1 MEIQATRTKYDIGD
15 VVFYMHENSVKQG
28 VVLTVRYTKERTI
41 LFLDDGDICTLSEV
55 EAIKNNQPP
64 YERVVYV
71 VAMCQKTGTN
81 VTYLKERTT
90 TLSESQMFNTKE
102 DLLKSL

>member
-15 VVFYMHENSVKQG
+15 VVFYMYENSVKQG
-28 VVLTVRYTKERTI
+28 VVLKVTYKKENNS
-41 LFLDDGDICTLSEV
+41 LYLDNEDICTLSEL
-55 EAIKNNQPP
+55 EAIKNVQTP

-71 VAMCQKTGTN
+71 VAMCQKTGTG
-81 VTYLKERTT
+81 VTYLKQRTT
-90 TLSESQMFNTKE
+90 TLSESQVFSTKE